1 MKETSDM
8 KHLVKLVSAGAL
20 TIPISMF
27 IATSSSIAQTGNQSA
42 GPNAA
47 GYSAA
52 PPTANSPA
60 IDDATLKQAA
70 QTFAKVKQ
78 ITQREKTAV
87 NDTQDEVAKQKILQQ
102 AQAEKVSVVKAAGM
116 EPQRYDQILQTVQA
130 DTNLQQ
136 KFFSYVDQ
144 PANSANQNM

>member
-1 MKETSDM
+1 M
-8 KHLVKLVSAGAL
+8 KHLVKLVSAGVL
-20 TIPISMF
+20 TIAIFMF
-27 IATSSSIAQTGNQSA
+27 IATSSSIAQTSDQSA

-52 PPTANSPA
+52 PPTADSQA

-70 QTFAKVKQ
+70 QTFVKVKQ

-87 NDTQDEVAKQKILQQ
+87 NDMQDEAAKQKIVQQ
-102 AQAEKVSVVKAAGM
+102 AQAEKLSIVEAAGM
-116 EPQRYDQILQTVQA
+116 QPQRYDQILQTVQA
-130 DTNLQQ
+130 DPGLQQ

-144 PANSANQNM
+144 PKDSANKTM

>member
-1 MKETSDM
+1 M
-8 KHLVKLVSAGAL
+8 KHLVKLVSAGTL
-20 TIPISMF
+20 TIAMSTF
-27 IATSSSIAQTGNQSA
+27 IATPSSIAQTGDQSA

-47 GYSAA
+47 GYSAES
-52 PPTANSPA
+52 PPATSPA

-87 NDTQDEVAKQKILQQ
+87 NDSQNEAAKQKIVQQ

-130 DTNLQQ
+130 DSNLQQ
-136 KFFSYVDQ
+136 KFFSFVDH
-144 PANSANQNM
+144 PENSTN